1 MKYRG
6 IEQLK
11 QTGHAVAP
19 CCKLLKVSSSGFYDW
34 LKREPSKNT
43 RRDDELT
50 GKILRVYTENKGCY
64 GSPRIHRLLH
74 LHGEAIGRNR
84 VARLMRE
91 SGLNAGRTKAYRPRT
106 TMSNPSQKKSP
117 RVFRIESSTVT
128 KANEVWASD
137 LTYLPAGAGF
147 AYLVVVLDIYT
158 REITG
163 WNVSDSMES
172 TQTEKALL
180 QAVRRTPGELNSL
193 VFHSDQGTQYCAQS
207 IRDKLEMLHITQ
219 SMSRRGNCYD
229 NAFVESFFHTL
240 KNELGKPRF
249 QNLQEARKIV
259 FEYINWYNRER
270 LHSSLDY
277 MSPMNYALKT
287 AGESC
292 CVA

>member
-19 CCKLLKVSSSGFYDW
+19 CCKLLKASSSGFYDW
-34 LKREPSKNT
+34 LKRDPSKNT

-50 GKILRVYTENKGCY
+50 GKILRMYTENKGCY

-74 LHGEAIGRNR
+74 LHGEEIGRNR

-117 RVFRIESSTVT
+117 RVFRIESSTVR

-137 LTYLPAGAGF
+137 LTYLPAGAGC

-158 REITG
+158 REIKG
-163 WNVSDSMES
+163 WNVSDSMERGKVEGLAEGRAEGHIEERRKNARS
-172 TQTEKALL
+172 MFSKGFSAHDIQDVTGLSDEEMRT
-180 QAVRRTPGELNSL
+180 VRNGS
-193 VFHSDQGTQYCAQS
+193 H
-207 IRDKLEMLHITQ
+207 
-219 SMSRRGNCYD
+219 
-229 NAFVESFFHTL
+229 
-240 KNELGKPRF
+240 
-249 QNLQEARKIV
+249 
-259 FEYINWYNRER
+259 
-270 LHSSLDY
+270 
-277 MSPMNYALKT
+277 
-287 AGESC
+287 
-292 CVA
+292 